1 MARTRPTNAPS
12 RRRSAHSG
20 AVSGPRARAAARAEL
35 LGRAAEALDRTQRR
49 SLAEGPAV
57 RYLESSRSLPP
68 VVHVSLPLADQVKL
82 VETQADRVV
91 GVITAVLD
99 GLALSDEAWERG
111 RKLAAEALRA
121 VAVEGWSPL

>member
-1 MARTRPTNAPS
+1 
-12 RRRSAHSG
+12 
-20 AVSGPRARAAARAEL
+20 
-35 LGRAAEALDRTQRR
+35 
-49 SLAEGPAV
+49 
-57 RYLESSRSLPP
+57 
-68 VVHVSLPLADQVKL
+68 VHVSLPLADQVKL